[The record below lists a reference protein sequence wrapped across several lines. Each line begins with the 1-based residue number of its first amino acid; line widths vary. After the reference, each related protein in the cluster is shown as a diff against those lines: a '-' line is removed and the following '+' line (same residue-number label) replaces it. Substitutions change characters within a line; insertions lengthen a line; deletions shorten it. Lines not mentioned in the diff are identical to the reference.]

1 MAALDNIRQ
10 TIYNIKDVIVDVMV
24 DEDGE
29 EKLVL
34 NGEDFCNVQLSDIFN
49 EFIGYNIDLKIS
61 GAEPI
66 NPLMFE
72 EREHET
78 E

>member
-1 MAALDNIRQ
+1 MAALDNTRQ
-10 TIYNIKDVIVDVMV
+10 TIYNIKDVMVDVVV
-24 DEDGE
+24 DEDGGE
-29 EKLVL
+29 ELVL
-34 NGEDFCNVQLSDIFN
+34 NGEDFSNVRLKDIFN
-49 EFIGYNIDLKIS
+49 EFVGYNIDLKVS